1 MIQNLVN
8 DGSVF
13 DHGDDE
19 WLDLLVRSIGL
30 EPANFVK
37 VANPAEESLRPV
49 LNWDIILGD
58 E

>member
-30 EPANFVK
+30 EPTNFVK